1 VPPRQVWIFKF
12 GCWASFIT
20 ALVHLAGHLA
30 GFPEP
35 LGDAERQMMLHVT
48 SYPLLLPGGV
58 ERTFLDL
65 FGGLSLA
72 FALLCATVGALGLVV
87 ARRASHD
94 LVLMSATAR
103 TLAAATATLLVIS
116 LTKFFIMTS
125 LFIAL
130 MAISFAVAAVKPP
143 EAAPGQEGTP
153 RPLP

>member
-1 VPPRQVWIFKF
+1 MPPRQLWIFKF
-12 GCWASFIT
+12 GCWASFLT

-30 GFPEP
+30 GVPEP
-35 LGDAERQMMLHVT
+35 LGDAERQMMALVT

-65 FGGLSLA
+65 FAGLSLT

-94 LVLMSATAR
+94 QVLMSATAR
-103 TLAAATATLLVIS
+103 TLAAGTATLLVIS
-116 LTKFFIMTS
+116 LMKFFIVTS

-130 MAISFAVAAVKPP
+130 MAVSFAVAAVKSP
-143 EAAPGQEGTP
+143 EPAPGQNGTP
-153 RPLP
+153 RALP